1 MASELV
7 IQSVALHWAEPL
19 IGAPWAAG
27 CDGPES
33 YDCWGLVRAVYR
45 RRVSV
50 DLPIL
55 VSDER
60 LSEAELRMVARHQGW
75 RRLDDSEPL
84 RELDVVLMRHS
95 SGLRHVGLAIQAPTP
110 QILHAHGGQRADGR
124 AWGCVEASDTRT
136 LVLAGF
142 SRFEGWRLTSL
153 EPRA

>member
-1 MASELV
+1 MPSDLV
-7 IQSVALHWAEPL
+7 IHSVALHWAEPL
-19 IGAPWAAG
+19 IGTPWAAG
-27 CDGPES
+27 RDGPAA

-45 RRVSV
+45 DRLGV

-60 LSEAELRMVARHQGW
+60 LSDAELRMVARHQKW
-75 RRLDDSEPL
+75 RRLDDAETL
-84 RELDVVLMRHS
+84 REFDVVLMRHS

-110 QILHAHGGQRADGR
+110 MILHAHGGQRADGR
-124 AWGCVEASDTRT
+124 SWGCVEASDTRA

-142 SRFEGWRLTSL
+142 SRFEGWRLSSL